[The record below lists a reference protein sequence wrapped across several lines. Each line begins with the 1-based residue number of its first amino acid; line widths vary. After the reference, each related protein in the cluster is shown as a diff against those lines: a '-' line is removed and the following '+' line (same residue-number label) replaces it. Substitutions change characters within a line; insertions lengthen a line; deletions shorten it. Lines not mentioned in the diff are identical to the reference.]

1 MPVPA
6 KLVKLLV
13 LWQLSQAAPRYGIC
27 PPLAPGDGGCI
38 GTTPAKL
45 IPGAWHV
52 AQPVTMPVWFIT
64 PDPGAVLPPAWHSV
78 QAWVVGRWLAG
89 LPPVTP
95 VVNDVVEL
103 WQLEH
108 SPLGGWLGSC
118 AVVGRVTIVTPV
130 KLLPSS

>member
-1 MPVPA
+1 MTITNEELGRRLRELP
-6 KLVKLLV
+6 
-13 LWQLSQAAPRYGIC
+13 I
-27 PPLAPGDGGCI
+27 
-38 GTTPAKL
+38 T
-45 IPGAWHV
+45 
-52 AQPVTMPVWFIT
+52 T

-103 WQLEH
+103 WQLAH
-108 SPLGGWLGSC
+108 SPLGGWLASC

-130 KLLPSS
+130 KLLPSSWQLEQAVLATALWLILPPVKVLVPVWQLSHEAVVGM